1 MLIFKDQCG
10 REIQLKDFPLRIVST
25 VPSQT
30 ELLCSLGLENNI
42 VGITAYCV
50 HPKNLLAD
58 KENIGG
64 TKDLQIEKIQKLKPD
79 LIISNKEENVR
90 QQIEK
95 LAKTIPV
102 WVSDVE
108 TLEQGLD
115 LISEIG
121 DLTGRK
127 IEAEDLLTQI
137 YIEKKVLKKTPSL
150 RTLYFIWK
158 DPFMAAGTSTY
169 IGDILDFN
177 GLKNIAPTNEERY
190 PQMAFDKLED
200 FDPELILLTSEPY
213 AFSTKEAHELA
224 LKFPNALVKIVDG
237 EMFTW
242 YGSRVLLAM
251 KYFQKLSKELRLH
264 FQVGVKN

>member
-10 REIQLKDFPLRIVST
+10 REIQLQDFPLRIVST

-50 HPKNLLAD
+50 HPKNLLFD
-58 KENIGG
+58 KPVIGG
-64 TKDLQIEKIQKLKPD
+64 TKDLQIEQILKLKPD
-79 LIISNKEENVR
+79 LIIANKEENVKP
-90 QQIEK
+90 QIEK
-95 LAKTIPV
+95 LAETIPV
-102 WVSDVE
+102 WISDVE

-115 LISEIG
+115 LISKIG
-121 DLTGRK
+121 DITGKK

-137 YIEKKVLKKTPSL
+137 YIEKKVLKKTPPL

-158 DPFMAAGTSTY
+158 EPFMTAGKSTY

-177 GLKNIAPTNEERY
+177 GLKNSAPTNEERY
-190 PQMAFDKLED
+190 PQIAFDKLED
-200 FDPELILLTSEPY
+200 LDPELILLTSEPY
-213 AFSTKEAHELA
+213 SFSTKEAHELA
-224 LKFPNALVKIVDG
+224 VKFPNALVKIVDG

-251 KYFQKLSKELRLH
+251 KYFQKLTTELRLK
-264 FQVGVKN
+264 FPSRVEN

>member
-1 MLIFKDQCG
+1 MLNFKDQCG
-10 REIQLKDFPLRIVST
+10 REIQLKDFPLRIIST

-58 KENIGG
+58 KQVIGG
-64 TKDLQIEKIQKLKPD
+64 TKDLQIEQILKLEPD
-79 LIISNKEENVR
+79 LIIANKEENVK

-95 LAKTIPV
+95 LAETIPV
-102 WVSDVE
+102 WISDVE

-121 DLTGRK
+121 ELTSRK
-127 IEAEDLLTQI
+127 LEAEKLLSLI
-137 YIEKKVLKKTPSL
+137 ISEKELIEKAPLLK
-150 RTLYFIWK
+150 TLYFIWK
-158 DPFMAAGTSTY
+158 DPFMAAGNSTY
-169 IGDILDFN
+169 IGNVLNFN
-177 GLKNIAPTNEERY
+177 GLQNIAPTNVERY
-190 PQMAFDKLED
+190 PQMAFDKLND

-213 AFSTKEAHELA
+213 SFNTKEAHELA

-251 KYFQKLSKELRLH
+251 KYFQKLTTELRLK
-264 FQVGVKN
+264 FPSRVEN